1 MVRKEGGRKVG
12 KRLLVDEGDDKTDEP
27 ATKLLINDPSQPR
40 PRMMEIMLGD
50 R

>member
-27 ATKLLINDPSQPR
+27 TTKLLINDPSQPR
-40 PRMMEIMLGD
+40 PRMIEIMLGD